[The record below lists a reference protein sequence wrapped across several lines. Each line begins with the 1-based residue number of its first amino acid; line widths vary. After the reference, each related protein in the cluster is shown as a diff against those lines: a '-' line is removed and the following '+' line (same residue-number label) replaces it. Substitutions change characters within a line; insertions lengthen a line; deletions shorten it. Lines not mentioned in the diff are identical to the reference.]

1 MAFLQQGRPAD
12 GMIVSTT
19 ETIEGR
25 QVIQYLG
32 IVSGDAIV
40 GANVF
45 RDFFASIRDI
55 VGGRAGGYENA
66 LRSAKDHAMADMVEA
81 AMALGANAVI
91 GVDLD
96 YESVSD
102 SMLMVS
108 ANGTAVV
115 LR

>member
-1 MAFLQQGRPAD
+1 ML
-12 GMIVSTT
+12 VVTT
-19 ETIEGR
+19 DSVEGR
-25 QVIQYLG
+25 RIVRYLG
-32 IVSGDAIV
+32 VVSGDAIV

-45 RDFFASIRDI
+45 RDWFASIRDI

-66 LRSAKDHAMADMVEA
+66 LRSAKNA
-81 AMALGANAVI
+81 AMDDMIDAAQRLGANAVV

-108 ANGTAVV
+108 VNGTAV
-115 LR
+115 LLE

>member
-1 MAFLQQGRPAD
+1 ML
-12 GMIVSTT
+12 VVTT
-19 ETIEGR
+19 DSVEGR
-25 QVIQYLG
+25 RIVRHLG

-45 RDFFASIRDI
+45 RDWFASIRDI

-66 LRSAKDHAMADMVEA
+66 LRSAKNA
-81 AMALGANAVI
+81 AMDDMIDAAGRLGANAVV

-108 ANGTAVV
+108 VNGTAVV
-115 LR
+115 IE

>member
-1 MAFLQQGRPAD
+1 ML
-12 GMIVSTT
+12 VVTT
-19 ETIEGR
+19 DSVEGR
-25 QVIQYLG
+25 RIVRHLG

-45 RDFFASIRDI
+45 RDWFASIRDI

-66 LRSAKDHAMADMVEA
+66 LRSAKNA
-81 AMALGANAVI
+81 AMDDMIDAARRLGANAVV

-108 ANGTAVV
+108 VNGTAVV
-115 LR
+115 IE